1 MKLANLPFS
10 APCVKE
16 NFFVINTLQVFCLIN
31 SKQTDGM
38 ANVETRKHS
47 VLPEESPNAKAVLN
61 GHHHH
66 VFMGREGQSIIG
78 GCSTHYQ
85 SSSVDPHHHL
95 DNKKRTILVIESRTG
110 EELVR
115 FLA

>member
-1 MKLANLPFS
+1 MLL
-10 APCVKE
+10 
-16 NFFVINTLQVFCLIN
+16 FFLKTKVGLRSQKKK
-31 SKQTDGM
+31 SK
-38 ANVETRKHS
+38 N
-47 VLPEESPNAKAVLN
+47 LPEESPDAQAILN
-61 GHHHH
+61 DHHHH

-110 EELVR
+110 EELMR